1 MAMARGSCLNSSEP
15 TIIGIGPI
23 NINTKRHL
31 QQLKKPCKMLDF
43 DAVTFADAFTSNVK
57 K

>member
-1 MAMARGSCLNSSEP
+1 MARGSCLNSSEP